1 MAAGELAFFGIKAK
15 VAAKWV
21 STLYKKLVKIQKKS
35 EKELDEINDLMFGDP
50 MELANYYVEPDCQDV
65 NPADHPDENF
75 LISRAP
81 VMKIVNEFL
90 EDKSQAHG
98 RNQLFVLSDAGMGK
112 TALLTML
119 KLMHMTSFWPKK
131 YDCVLKKLGKKTI
144 PDIKKLTN
152 KAGTILLLDSLDEDP
167 AAYGKAEDR
176 LGDILEESKNFFKVI
191 ITCRTQFFPKT
202 ETDPFKRQG
211 MLKIGGY
218 VCPAKYLSFFDDHKV
233 IEYCERRFPKKWG
246 LWTDQEKIDEARRV
260 VKTMGMLRCRPMLLA
275 YIEELMAS
283 PLLKE
288 GGSEYQ
294 VYSILVQSWLDREQ
308 AKMDIPANDI
318 MDACVMLAVYMN
330 IRQVRSISGEHLENL
345 VSAISKKLKAITELD
360 IKGRSLLNRNSEGDY
375 RFSHFSVQ
383 EFCVAKWL
391 TQGEP
396 VFKPPEGQIH
406 MTDFIARM
414 LYLSE
419 RKPELIDLIESDS
432 LKSRAIEH
440 ISLRSK
446 PLELS
451 DDDMKVVRWRKDTF
465 FQRPGSFTDNR
476 DGTVTDS
483 ATGLMWQ
490 KSGSDNTMKHSEAHV
505 YIDGLNRKKFA
516 GCNDWRL
523 PTLEE
528 LVSLLED
535 KKVNGFY
542 INPVFECREYGWYW
556 TADKR
561 ASGGA
566 WLVYFNYGYV
576 DWYNLDYNYYVRG
589 VRSRTM

>member
-1 MAAGELAFFGIKAK
+1 MAAELAFFGIKAK
-15 VAAKWV
+15 LAAKWV
-21 STLYKKLVKIQKKS
+21 SALHKKLVKIQKKS
-35 EKELDEINDLMFGDP
+35 QKELDEINDLMIGDP
-50 MELANYYVEPDCQDV
+50 MELANYYVEPDCQDM
-65 NPADHPDENF
+65 NPADHPDEDF

-81 VMKIVNEFL
+81 VMKIINEFL
-90 EDKSQAHG
+90 EDKSLTPG

-144 PDIKKLTN
+144 PDIKKLGN

-176 LGDILEESKNFFKVI
+176 LGDILDESKNFFKVI

-202 ETDPFKRQG
+202 GTDPFKRQG

-218 VCPAKYLSFFDDHKV
+218 VCPAKYLSFFDDLKV
-233 IEYCERRFPKKWG
+233 IGYCEKRFPKKWG

-260 VKTMGMLRCRPMLLA
+260 VRTMGMLRCRPMLLA

-294 VYSILVQSWLDREQ
+294 VYGILVQSWLEREQ
-308 AKMDIPANDI
+308 TKMDIPAGDI
-318 MDACVMLAVYMN
+318 TDACVMLAVYMN
-330 IRQVRSISGEHLENL
+330 IRQVRSISGEHLKNL
-345 VSAISKKLKAITELD
+345 VGVISKKLETITEID
-360 IKGRSLLNRNSEGDY
+360 IKGRSLLNKNSEGEY
-375 RFSHFSVQ
+375 RFSHFSIQ

-396 VFKPPEGQIH
+396 AFNPPEGQIH
-406 MTDFIARM
+406 VTDFIAKM
-414 LYLSE
+414 MYQSGKKLKLT
-419 RKPELIDLIESDS
+419 ELVDS
-432 LKSRAIEH
+432 S
-440 ISLRSK
+440 SLTLRTE
-446 PLELS
+446 PGELS
-451 DDDMKVVRWRKDTF
+451 DDDANIAKWKKNLFYRKADT
-465 FQRPGSFTDNR
+465 FTDNG
-476 DGTVTDS
+476 DGTITDS
-483 ATGLMWQ
+483 VTNLMWE
-490 KSGSDNTMKHSEAHV
+490 KSGSDDYMTYDKTPA
-505 YIDGLNRKKFA
+505 YIDDLNRKKFA
-516 GCNDWRL
+516 GYDDWRL

-528 LVSLLED
+528 LAFLLED

-566 WLVYFNYGYV
+566 WYVVFDLGYV
-576 DWYNLDYNYYVRG
+576 GWSSLVNDYYVRG
-589 VRSRTM
+589 VRSQTM